1 MAQKRMRKMNM
12 NKKEK
17 EEAITKLHGMF
28 DDKLVGIISDEE
40 TTADWMLVF
49 EKHTINISGKFKLKI
64 DERSSK

>member
-1 MAQKRMRKMNM
+1 MNT

-17 EEAITKLHGMF
+17 EEAITRLHGMF

-49 EKHTINISGKFKLKI
+49 TQLTYRE
-64 DERSSK
+64 E

>member
-1 MAQKRMRKMNM
+1 
-12 NKKEK
+12 
-17 EEAITKLHGMF
+17 MF